1 MSKQRKTTTRLALLL
16 VGLLATSAAHAQTA
30 EGEAS
35 PRLPL
40 RLAVQTEA
48 APGVTPGHFYNHMLG
63 ARLDVQFPPQISIG
77 VYVGYVNLKGKGG
90 RASNVLTYGQ
100 VEYMFSPFSG
110 AVRVPIRFGSGYL
123 PMNGPM
129 ARVSTGLAFWLSPRV
144 DLITEVAPTFWVTG
158 DQLLLS
164 IDLALEVA
172 YRF

>member
-1 MSKQRKTTTRLALLL
+1 MSHQTKTTARVALLL
-16 VGLLATSAAHAQTA
+16 AALTATKTAHAQTVTGESA
-30 EGEAS
+30 E
-35 PRLPL
+35 RLPL

-48 APGVTPGHFYNHMLG
+48 APGVTPGRFYNHLIG

-77 VYVGYVNLKGKGG
+77 AYVGYVNLKGKGA
-90 RASNVLTYGQ
+90 RAHNLLTYGQ
-100 VEYMFSPFSG
+100 VEYMFSPFASSI
-110 AVRVPIRFGSGYL
+110 RVPIRFASGYL

-129 ARVSTGLAFWLSPRV
+129 ARLATGLAFSLSPKV